1 MDYTINIDYSS
12 ANSRQDFLSI
22 YYLYF
27 YVCQR
32 NRFNFDLGNYIITL
46 LSYIVENG
54 SIDFHAIQ
62 STDIKKFTDSYFKGL
77 NMHNPLSN
85 EDLNSILNRLEG
97 VNPDGTPIVYSFA
110 NRDKKLSYISYDIE
124 GNGYKVTDMGLQF
137 LISSN
142 EVPQD
147 TKLTVSLYLFRLQI
161 EKHKYKSA
169 LDTIKNINMETKRQ
183 IALKDKV
190 LDIAHYDPV
199 LGNSMYHEYWKD
211 FISLR
216 SEEQQHYQQAKDF
229 LKKYQDLTENL
240 TISDKEVLR
249 KIDVELNVSTT
260 LQNRYILE
268 VSSMGKELSKLSLS
282 NISTIFE
289 NKFNFKRHFDEAYY
303 TDNPFDTLLKLL
315 TPIMLPKKIHYF
327 DISVPFMKQPVKSK
341 DMEKSNV
348 KIDAVT
354 QYIDYSKLYED
365 RKINN
370 YYTFFVILID
380 TLSTHSIDDIRE
392 YINIVRDIKGDTAI
406 ASIDFLSF
414 LTDLSMFS
422 EVNTSTQSNVQT
434 IRLNV
439 TSNDVYSNTFERTLS
454 DFWCNRLHKE
464 YSAKIYVSTNVKDIV
479 TLDDDGGRSI
489 GNISLTLKGDI

>member
-1 MDYTINIDYSS
+1 
-12 ANSRQDFLSI
+12 
-22 YYLYF
+22 
-27 YVCQR
+27 
-32 NRFNFDLGNYIITL
+32 
-46 LSYIVENG
+46 
-54 SIDFHAIQ
+54 
-62 STDIKKFTDSYFKGL
+62 
-77 NMHNPLSN
+77 
-85 EDLNSILNRLEG
+85 
-97 VNPDGTPIVYSFA
+97 
-110 NRDKKLSYISYDIE
+110 
-124 GNGYKVTDMGLQF
+124 
-137 LISSN
+137 
-142 EVPQD
+142 
-147 TKLTVSLYLFRLQI
+147 
-161 EKHKYKSA
+161 
-169 LDTIKNINMETKRQ
+169 
-183 IALKDKV
+183 
-190 LDIAHYDPV
+190 
-199 LGNSMYHEYWKD
+199 
-211 FISLR
+211 
-216 SEEQQHYQQAKDF
+216 
-229 LKKYQDLTENL
+229 
-240 TISDKEVLR
+240 
-249 KIDVELNVSTT
+249 
-260 LQNRYILE
+260 
-268 VSSMGKELSKLSLS
+268 MGKELSKLSLS

-289 NKFNFKRHFDEAYY
+289 NKFNFKRHFDEAYCS
-303 TDNPFDTLLKLL
+303 DSPFDTLLKLL

-327 DISVPFMKQPVKSK
+327 DISIPFMKQPVKSK
-341 DMEKSNV
+341 DVEKSNV
-348 KIDAVT
+348 KINAVT

-434 IRLNV
+434 IRLNI